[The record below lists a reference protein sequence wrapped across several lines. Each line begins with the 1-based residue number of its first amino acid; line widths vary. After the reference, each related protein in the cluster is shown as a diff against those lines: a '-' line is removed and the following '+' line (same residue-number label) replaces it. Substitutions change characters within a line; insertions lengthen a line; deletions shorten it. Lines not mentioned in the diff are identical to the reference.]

1 MTDDL
6 KLSTLVSHLEE
17 DKNKYMKR
25 VDYLEGILQSKN
37 QKIKKLELMLE
48 TEIFKSKLYCKML
61 EQHTN
66 IKLGDIYRE
75 NEDGIH
81 IYNYETGNIPVFVHD
96 CIGDTK
102 EYNITVN
109 KKKTGKTF
117 RTLNNIE
124 LADEKPQEQEE
135 KLKKVEENIEKIVQE
150 NKFNVSVKETLE
162 NIEKIIQELPSIRI
176 PGKKLTAIK
185 NYRVTLLGCLNI
197 IEYIKLIET
206 HIKRIENIFLKK
218 NSHDPKKTISYISL
232 SLSSLEQRLV
242 FYGSYYNTTLET
254 DDIQR
259 FKAALEVNMGHPTC
273 YVPFLFSEVYIKIH
287 NYSVAISSI
296 SEILKR
302 VLVNPVA
309 TISNI
314 IYLPVEKS
322 TKEDPYSFYIL
333 ESIGPESKR
342 NWKLECRLDEFSKSL
357 SQDMKTYCI
366 NLFRKI
372 YFSIFNDNL
381 YREDYT
387 EKVPITSQD
396 CAQLLENIIILSK
409 QKSFCNTL
417 RTLIIEN
424 CTIKPTKLDKFN
436 FTADD
441 KIIKRSFAQEIDDPE
456 EIYSSIKRLFD
467 GIDKEDIEKIISITH

>member
-259 FKAALEVNMGHPTC
+259 FKAALEVNIGHPTC